1 MLSRRMK
8 TVSTIQRRIAD
19 RLLAEGAISAQ
30 AHATALNFASLH
42 GGRVEDILV
51 EMELVGEADLL
62 KAIATLYNTRF
73 VSTQKLYSAQI
84 EARILQMVPRKLVEL
99 HTVFPVIFDGEAQV
113 LTVATADPDNLIAFH
128 EVKLASSVRDV
139 RPIVARPAA
148 VRAAIAR
155 VYHNDPQQFAQLIRA
170 VPGQLDLAAA
180 ALPGPAGMPN
190 FDISRSPHGVNP
202 NLPRPGPPPIEAR
215 AQTPAR
221 ESVLPPMPQK
231 GLTGPHLAAY
241 TGTAEPPPRAQ
252 PAPASVPPPRAE
264 RAPTKERTVA
274 QPPPTPPTLSR
285 DYLETVNVLVS
296 LLDNAR
302 PDLRG
307 HCAGVSR
314 LSQKVCDRI
323 GLSPDQSRAI
333 ALASLIH
340 DLGKAGTYH
349 LTALNVAEYDGH
361 RTAAQKVFS
370 VPENVLSSVSLPPE
384 TKAAVG
390 AMYERFDGKGLPG
403 SLSGKDIPIGARVL
417 AVTDAY
423 ADLTQNPRNPAR
435 KILPPPEAC
444 AVLAKHKGTIFDPT
458 IVELLTHIVTGDD
471 IRMKLLAD
479 RQTILIVDPDPEET
493 TVLELRLIEQGF
505 EVKVA
510 RSMQQ
515 AVHELTTKEIAG
527 VVSEID
533 LDVPDDGIALRGK
546 AISEP
551 WGRDVFWVVH
561 TKKSDRQLTQ
571 IVFDLGVDDFISKA
585 TGADVLVAKLKQIL
599 ERRKAKP
606 STAAKGV
613 SGSLAEMSL
622 PDMVQILFHGRKTC
636 ALRIQSKKG
645 NGEIFFDSGQLVDA
659 RFGATRGE
667 DAVYQMLS
675 LREGDFQIDPNAGAP
690 AQRTINVSPEA
701 LLLEGMRRV
710 DEGIV

>member
-1 MLSRRMK
+1 MK
-8 TVSTIQRRIAD
+8 PVANIQRRIAD
-19 RLLAEGAISAQ
+19 RLLSEGVISAQ
-30 AHATALNFASLH
+30 AHSTALNFASLH

-51 EMELVGEADLL
+51 ELELIAEADLL
-62 KAIATLYNTRF
+62 KAIATLYSTRF
-73 VSTQKLYSAQI
+73 VSTQKLYTAQI
-84 EARILQMVPRKLVEL
+84 ETRILSMVPRKLIDL
-99 HTVFPVIFDGEAQV
+99 HNVFPVIFDAEAQV
-113 LTVATADPDNLIAFH
+113 LTVATADPDNLIAFQ
-128 EVKLASSVRDV
+128 EVKLATSVRDV

-155 VYHNDPQQFAQLIRA
+155 VYHNDPQQFAALLRA
-170 VPGQLDLAAA
+170 GAGQIDLATS
-180 ALPGPAGMPN
+180 ALPAPSNVSN
-190 FDISRSPHGVNP
+190 FEVSRSTHHTMGVNP
-202 NLPRPGPPPIEAR
+202 NLARPSPADTR
-215 AQTPAR
+215 VQTPAR
-221 ESVLPPMPQK
+221 ESVLPPMPPK
-231 GLTGPHLAAY
+231 GQTGSHAA
-241 TGTAEPPPRAQ
+241 ADPPPRREAL
-252 PAPASVPPPRAE
+252 PAPPQPSPATSQVSRAV
-264 RAPTKERTVA
+264 TKERAAPVVG
-274 QPPPTPPTLSR
+274 PPPTLSR

-302 PDLRG
+302 ADLRG
-307 HCAGVSR
+307 HSAATSR

-323 GLSPDQSRAI
+323 GLSADQARAI
-333 ALASLIH
+333 ALGSLIH

-361 RTAAQKVFS
+361 RTAAQKVYS
-370 VPENVLSSVSLPPE
+370 VPENVLSSVALPPE
-384 TKAAVG
+384 TKSAV
-390 AMYERFDGKGLPG
+390 ASMYERFDGKGLPG
-403 SLSGKDIPIGARVL
+403 SLAGKDIPIGARVL
-417 AVTDAY
+417 AVTDSY

-435 KILPPPEAC
+435 KILPPAEAC
-444 AVLAKHKGTIFDPT
+444 AVLAKHKGSIFDPT
-458 IVELLTHIVTGDD
+458 IVDLLTHIVTGDD

-515 AVHELTTKEIAG
+515 AMHELTTKEIAG

-551 WGRDVFWVVH
+551 WGRDVFWVIH
-561 TKKSDRQLTQ
+561 TKKSDRQVTQ

-606 STAAKGV
+606 TSAKGV

-622 PDMVQILFHGRKTC
+622 PDMVQILFHGRKSC

-645 NGEIFFDSGQLVDA
+645 NGEIHFSEGQLVDA
-659 RFGATRGE
+659 RFGASRGE

-675 LREGDFQIDPNAGAP
+675 LKEGDFQIDPNAAAP
-690 AQRTINVSPEA
+690 SQRTINVSPEA